1 MLKKAAK
8 LKFNIEKIINEKFQ
22 AIQRNQ
28 FNIQL
33 SLISHS
39 LYLWGKIYRWS
50 PAEWFRLITLMLRW
64 LGLISWCMH
73 TRLIKKIFSWINF
86 KFHIIIIERAIDRCR
101 EREGEK
107 RARMFYAEYKHK
119 VHISS
124 RVFVRKIALVV
135 AQSTFVDPKEKN
147 ITREPRAREENFFFT
162 FSLFLWVERAQKNLH
177 DDDETHLESN
187 RHTEF
192 SRSSWIGNSTERAR
206 ERASNRRNIN
216 LQWNSW
222 SSTIN
227 HLAGVWESKKRH
239 DR

>member
-1 MLKKAAK
+1 MVIKFNQISSIKLMLKKAAK

-86 KFHIIIIERAIDRCR
+86 KFHIIIERAIDRCR
-101 EREGEK
+101 ERE
-107 RARMFYAEYKHK
+107 
-119 VHISS
+119 
-124 RVFVRKIALVV
+124 
-135 AQSTFVDPKEKN
+135 
-147 ITREPRAREENFFFT
+147 
-162 FSLFLWVERAQKNLH
+162 
-177 DDDETHLESN
+177 
-187 RHTEF
+187 
-192 SRSSWIGNSTERAR
+192 R
-206 ERASNRRNIN
+206 ERRERECSMRNTSIKFTSHRVC
-216 LQWNSW
+216 LCAKL
-222 SSTIN
+222 
-227 HLAGVWESKKRH
+227 H
-239 DR
+239 